1 MGRVLSKG
9 KGTNVQGNIGRR
21 AFLAGAAALAAGA
34 GAAGER
40 QERKAMKVVILTGSP
55 RKNGNTNTL
64 AARFA
69 EGARAAGHT
78 VFRFDAAE
86 AKVAPC
92 RACNACGMDG
102 PCVLKDDFE
111 ALRERL
117 VEADVIAFATPMYY
131 FGFSAQL
138 KTVVD
143 RFYALAGRLHTPKRC
158 VLMMAYAD
166 RDARKRRVLTDYYE
180 MLLDYHGWTDAGR
193 LIAPGCWPA
202 GAINATDLPQQAYN
216 LGNSL

>member
-1 MGRVLSKG
+1 MAKL
-9 KGTNVQGNIGRR
+9 GRR
-21 AFLAGAAALAAGA
+21 AFVVGGAALG
-34 GAAGER
+34 GAALVGATSTLDTNTER
-40 QERKAMKVVILTGSP
+40 RPMKVLVLTGSP

-64 AARFA
+64 AARFI
-69 EGARAAGHT
+69 EGAKAAGHD

-86 AKVAPC
+86 SKVSPC
-92 RACNACGMDG
+92 RACNACGMNG
-102 PCVLKDDFE
+102 PCVIKDDFE
-111 ALRERL
+111 QLREKL

-131 FGFSAQL
+131 FGFSSQL
-138 KTVVD
+138 KAVID

-166 RDARKRRVLTDYYE
+166 TDARKRRVLDDYYA

-193 LIAPGCWPA
+193 IIAPGCWPA
-202 GAINATDLPQQAYN
+202 GAINATDLPQKAYN